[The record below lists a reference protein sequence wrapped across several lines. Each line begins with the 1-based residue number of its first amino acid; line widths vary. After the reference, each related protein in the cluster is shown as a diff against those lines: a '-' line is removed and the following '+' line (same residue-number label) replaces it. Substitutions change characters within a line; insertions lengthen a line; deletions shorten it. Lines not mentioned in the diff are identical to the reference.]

1 MLIFLSS
8 EREKILCAINMMKIL
23 MNFHHR
29 DFTQKAID
37 ALNKRGFFMSMRS
50 IYCGNVNLTNKDS
63 EVTLCG
69 WVNRRRDLGGLIFI
83 DLEIELVSFK
93 LFLSLIMSLFIL

>member
-1 MLIFLSS
+1 
-8 EREKILCAINMMKIL
+8 

-69 WVNRRRDLGGLIFI
+69 WVNRRRI
-83 DLEIELVSFK
+83 LVV
-93 LFLSLIMSLFIL
+93 